1 MVGATAADIVVPV
14 GTRRITVVQGTTTIV
29 IDTNIIAR
37 NLVLMN
43 TGIRLPA
50 TKSTKAVVAVPNTRA
65 AVVAT
70 RRVVAAVAV
79 VKRAVVVAVAIKNP
93 AVQALS

>member
-1 MVGATAADIVVPV
+1 MEGATAVDIVVPA
-14 GTRRITVVQGTTTIV
+14 GTRRTTVDRGTTTIV

-50 TKSTKAVVAVPNTRA
+50 TKSTKAVVVTPSTRA
-65 AVVAT
+65 AAVAT
-70 RRVVAAVAV
+70 RRVVAAAV
-79 VKRAVVVAVAIKNP
+79 VERAAVVAAAIRNP
-93 AVQALS
+93 AVRALS